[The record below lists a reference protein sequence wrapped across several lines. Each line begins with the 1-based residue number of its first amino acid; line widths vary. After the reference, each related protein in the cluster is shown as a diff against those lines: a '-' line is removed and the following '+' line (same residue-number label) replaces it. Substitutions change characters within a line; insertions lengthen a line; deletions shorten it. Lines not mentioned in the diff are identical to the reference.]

1 MAELDLKQIKVT
13 NNFWFEKQKLIRDV
27 VIPFQEKVLHDQ
39 VPNVEKSHAI
49 ENFKI
54 AAGLSKGKFY
64 GEVFQDTDIAKW
76 LEGVAYS
83 LIVTPDKDLEAR
95 ADKVIDLL
103 EKTQMEDGYMNTFFQ
118 IERPDCRWEDLLE
131 CHELYTAGHML
142 EAAIAYYEAT
152 GKDKFLNI
160 MRKMADHIYDHFG
173 YNKTNG
179 IPGHQ
184 EIEIG
189 LMRLYHITHDKKYL
203 DLAKYFI
210 DFRGQNPDFFSEED
224 EKRSWFQHGTDPKN
238 NIYNQSHLPVREQ
251 KTAVGHAVRA
261 VYMYTAMADIAKAT
275 NDKTLVDACETLWDN
290 ITNKQMYITGGIG
303 ATVHGESFTVD
314 YDLPNDTIY
323 AETCASIAMV
333 FFAKKMLDI
342 NPLGKY
348 ADIMELEL
356 YNGIMSGIQ
365 LDGKQFF
372 YVNPLEVNP
381 GISGVLKEYKHV
393 VPVRPGWYFC
403 ACCPPNIVRIVMSL
417 GKYAWY
423 EDKNII
429 FNHLYLD
436 SVLKTE
442 KAEII
447 TKTNYPWDA
456 DIRYTIN
463 PKENCG
469 DFKLALHI
477 PSHAK
482 NTKVTLNE
490 KILNLSEIE
499 KDGYVYI
506 ENNWNTGDEITIK
519 FDMPVRKVR
528 CNTKVRENIGKVS
541 IMRGPVVYAFEGVDH
556 NMELQELWHVQDA
569 NIKECVGNDAIIKD
583 TVTLEIDGLH
593 IQNNDKLYT
602 ENLPTV
608 SKTTLKAI
616 PYHAWCNRGLNQ
628 MRVWLPEYIKLNI

>member
-1 MAELDLKQIKVT
+1 MADLDLKKVKVK
-13 NNFWFEKQKLIRDV
+13 NNFWFSKQALIRDV
-27 VIPFQEKVLHDQ
+27 VIPFQEKVLHDEI
-39 VPNVEKSHAI
+39 PDVEKSGAI
-49 ENFKI
+49 ENFKV
-54 AAGLSKGKFY
+54 ASGLKEGTFY

-83 LIVTPDKDLEAR
+83 LIVTPNEDLERR
-95 ADKVIDLL
+95 ADEVIDLL
-103 EKTQMEDGYMNTFFQ
+103 EKTQMEDGYLNTFFQ
-118 IERPDCRWEDLLE
+118 IEKPDNRWEDLLE

-142 EAAIAYYEAT
+142 EAAVAYFEAT
-152 GKDKFLNI
+152 GKRKFLDV
-160 MRKMADHIYDHFG
+160 MQKMADHIYDHFG
-173 YNKTNG
+173 YDKTNG

-189 LMRLYHITHDKKYL
+189 LMRLYHITNDKKYL

-210 DFRGQNPDFFSEED
+210 DFRGENPNFFAEED
-224 EKRSWFQHGTDPKN
+224 EKRSWFKHGTDPKN
-238 NIYNQSHLPVREQ
+238 TYYNQSHLPVREQ
-251 KTAVGHAVRA
+251 KVAVGHAVRA
-261 VYMYTAMADIAKAT
+261 VYMYTAMADIAKET
-275 NDKTLVDACETLWDN
+275 NDQTLIDACETLWEN

-303 ATVHGESFTVD
+303 STVHGESFTVD

-342 NPLGKY
+342 KPLGKY

-393 VPVRPGWYFC
+393 IPVRPGWYFC
-403 ACCPPNIVRIVMSL
+403 ACCPPNIVRLVMSI
-417 GKYAWY
+417 GKYAWD
-423 EDKNII
+423 EVGKTI

-436 SVLKTE
+436 SVLETD
-442 KAEII
+442 KAKII
-447 TKTNYPWDA
+447 VETDYPWDGH
-456 DIRYTIN
+456 IKYTL
-463 PKENCG
+463 ENVVNS
-469 DFKLALHI
+469 DFEMALHI

-482 NTKVTLNE
+482 NVKITLNNN
-490 KILNLSEIE
+490 ILDATI
-499 KDGYVYI
+499 KDGYAYI
-506 ENNWNTGDEITIK
+506 KNEWSNGDEILIT

-556 NMELQELWHVQDA
+556 EEDLQELWHVDNA
-569 NIKECVGNDAIIKD
+569 KIKECSGSSAIIKD
-583 TVTLEIDGLH
+583 TVTLEIEGLH
-593 IQNNDKLYT
+593 LQNTESLYS

-608 SKTTLKAI
+608 KKTTLKAI
-616 PYHAWCNRGLNQ
+616 PYFAWCNRGLNK
-628 MRVWLPEYIKLNI
+628 MRVWLPEYLKLDI